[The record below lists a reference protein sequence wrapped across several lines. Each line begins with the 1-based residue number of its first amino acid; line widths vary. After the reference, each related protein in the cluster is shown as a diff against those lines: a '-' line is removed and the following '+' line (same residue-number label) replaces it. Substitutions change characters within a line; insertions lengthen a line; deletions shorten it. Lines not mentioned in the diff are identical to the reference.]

1 MMEEFRKKDLICG
14 LAGYFYGMNH
24 SSRLLQEAVEAFS
37 TLPGIGRKTALRLA
51 LHLLKQDAEQVDH
64 LGDAI
69 KRFRRDIRFCQTCFN
84 LADGPQC
91 AICADTHRNRKTIC
105 VVESVRDV
113 MAIEETQQ
121 YRGLYHVL
129 GGVINPL
136 DGIGPEQLHIDS
148 LVGRI
153 RSDQPEEI
161 IMAISPT
168 IEGETT
174 IYYISRLMRDL
185 PVRIS
190 TIARGVA
197 FGGELEYADEITLG
211 RSIMSR
217 IPYATNPD

>member
-1 MMEEFRKKDLICG
+1 
-14 LAGYFYGMNH
+14 MNH
-24 SSRLLQEAVEAFS
+24 SSRLLQEAVDAFAS
-37 TLPGIGRKTALRLA
+37 LPGIGRKTALRLA
-51 LHLLKQDAEQVDH
+51 LHLLKQEPDRVDQ
-64 LGDAI
+64 LSNAI
-69 KRFRRDIRFCQTCFN
+69 KQFRREIRLCQTCFN
-84 LADGPQC
+84 LSDHEKC
-91 AICADTHRNRKTIC
+91 SICADHHRLKQTIC

-121 YRGLYHVL
+121 FRGLYHVL

-136 DGIGPEQLHIDS
+136 DGVGPEQLQIES
-148 LVGRI
+148 LVSRI
-153 RSDQPEEI
+153 KTAQPDEI

-174 IYYISRLMRDL
+174 IYYISRLLREL
-185 PVRIS
+185 PVKIS

-217 IPYATNPD
+217 IPYATNTE